1 MKIEGTRRDENLYK
15 ALRDDRFIFPWGRFI
30 LLEKLLCTSAGY
42 LRMRLVLQSRHAQ
55 EIPSVLHAE
64 LGAPAF

>member
-1 MKIEGTRRDENLYK
+1 MKIFIKLY
-15 ALRDDRFIFPWGRFI
+15 AMIDLFFLGVFI
-30 LLEKLLCTSAGY
+30 LLEKLLCTRAGY